1 VTRCVRLRCWK
12 EYPVIWVDALY
23 EKIRCNGRVITMAVL
38 VVAGITVD
46 GRREILACEPM
57 MNESEEIYGNLF
69 ESLKKRGLETV

>member
-1 VTRCVRLRCWK
+1 
-12 EYPVIWVDALY
+12 
-23 EKIRCNGRVITMAVL
+23 MAVL